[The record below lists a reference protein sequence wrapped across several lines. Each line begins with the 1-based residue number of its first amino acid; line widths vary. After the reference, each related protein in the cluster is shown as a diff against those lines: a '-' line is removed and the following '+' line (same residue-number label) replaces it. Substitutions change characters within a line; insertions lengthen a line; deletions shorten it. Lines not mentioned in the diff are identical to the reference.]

1 MKKKINFLLVAL
13 SCFILLCLYWVR
25 ITYDDF
31 KIEQLIF
38 QLKVNQNGLDY
49 NIIKSFIYTVI
60 IPFIIITLTYL
71 FFLNDNF
78 NKLYY
83 EISIFNR
90 KLNISVAPKKL
101 ILCGVIIFLSSFSY
115 TCYNIEVPQ
124 YLKNNITSS
133 SFIEQNYVKP
143 ENIKFNTKKN
153 LIHIYVES
161 FESTY
166 IDKIN
171 GGYETYNLIPNLSSL
186 NGINFSHNDK
196 FGGMLETYGTTWT
209 VAALVSQTSGIPL
222 NIPIQQNLYNNK
234 NAKFLSGAISIGDI
248 LKENGYSNNIIFGSD
263 AIFGG
268 RKQYFMQHG
277 SYNISDS
284 ELAKEKGLIPNDYDE
299 WWGHEDGKLFEYA
312 KEEII
317 NISKNKKPFNY
328 TILTVNTHFPDGY
341 TEKFCDSSDNRP
353 YANSIKCS
361 DQMIYDFIKWLEKQ
375 DFYKDTVI
383 VITGDHLSM
392 DKTFFKNIDKNYTR
406 TVFNMF
412 LNTGI
417 KETNN
422 KNRLV
427 SSFDVFPTTLSL
439 LGATWEGDRLG
450 LGTNLFSGSKTIFE
464 EYGYDYV
471 NNELKKKSIFYN
483 KEILGY

>member
-13 SCFILLCLYWVR
+13 SCFILLCLYWGR

-60 IPFIIITLTYL
+60 IPFIIITLTNL

-83 EISIFNR
+83 EITIINR
-90 KLNISVAPKKL
+90 KFNISVVPKKL

-143 ENIKFNTKKN
+143 ENIKFNNKKN

-166 IDKIN
+166 TDKIN
-171 GGYETYNLIPNLSSL
+171 GGYETYNLIPNLSNL
-186 NGINFSHNDK
+186 NGINFSHHDK

-234 NAKFLSGAISIGDI
+234 NAKFFYGVISIGDI
-248 LKENGYSNNIIFGSD
+248 
-263 AIFGG
+263 
-268 RKQYFMQHG
+268 
-277 SYNISDS
+277 
-284 ELAKEKGLIPNDYDE
+284 
-299 WWGHEDGKLFEYA
+299 
-312 KEEII
+312 
-317 NISKNKKPFNY
+317 
-328 TILTVNTHFPDGY
+328 
-341 TEKFCDSSDNRP
+341 
-353 YANSIKCS
+353 
-361 DQMIYDFIKWLEKQ
+361 
-375 DFYKDTVI
+375 
-383 VITGDHLSM
+383 
-392 DKTFFKNIDKNYTR
+392 
-406 TVFNMF
+406 
-412 LNTGI
+412 
-417 KETNN
+417 
-422 KNRLV
+422 
-427 SSFDVFPTTLSL
+427 
-439 LGATWEGDRLG
+439 
-450 LGTNLFSGSKTIFE
+450 
-464 EYGYDYV
+464 
-471 NNELKKKSIFYN
+471 
-483 KEILGY
+483 